1 MVGGGESPTF
11 ITSNSEEESKIKF
24 YFLLRR
30 NINIITTVVKVM
42 LN

>member
-24 YFLLRR
+24 LLSPS
-30 NINIITTVVKVM
+30 
-42 LN
+42 L